1 MARLNRAMAA
11 TTIALTTALAL
22 SACTGDDDGSPLPP
36 AEVALSIDGVED
48 MNLGLVVSSTSA
60 PGEGA
65 DHTASAAGAELAAY
79 RLRLGKTPVD
89 LTVVDD
95 QGDSDEA
102 VAVVQDLVD
111 QGVSGIVLATSGSHV
126 QPALEAAAAAGV
138 PVIAPY
144 LRTTDTLP
152 DGVWLTGPSET
163 EISAGIEEAMEADQV
178 DSPTV
183 ITADDVPVPAAAS
196 VSEVAFSGAVLDDLL
211 EDLDDA
217 VEEGDTDSIIV
228 SAAGP
233 SQGAILAALQGAQP
247 DLPVYQTPEALSPNF
262 ASSLASNDGTT
273 SGRFVAIGS
282 PATDTATLG
291 SSAEASSAAAYFAA
305 LRLAAADPAFMSG
318 LDGVPFAELA
328 TDADLPSHDA
338 VIALVRAATSAE
350 STDPAQVSEALTAL
364 KLGVEDSLAG
374 PALDFSTRDALPAE
388 NVTPLYAT
396 TQTPG
401 VRPADLAPALTWFP
415 LGADGT
421 DGSGS
426 DGSGQ

>member
-1 MARLNRAMAA
+1 MARLTRAMVS

-22 SACTGDDDGSPLPP
+22 TACTGDDDGSPLPP

-48 MNLGLVVSSTSA
+48 MSLGLVVSSTSA

-65 DHTASAAGAELAAY
+65 DHTGPAAGAELAAY
-79 RLRLGKTPVD
+79 RLQLGDTPVD

-95 QGDSDEA
+95 QGDADEA
-102 VAVVQDLVD
+102 VAVVEDLVD

-126 QPALEAAAAAGV
+126 QPALSAASAAGV
-138 PVIAPY
+138 PVVAPY
-144 LRTTDTLP
+144 LRTTEPLP
-152 DGVWLTGPSET
+152 DGVWVTGPSED
-163 EISAGIEEAMEADQV
+163 EISAGIAEAMAADQV

-183 ITADDVPVPAAAS
+183 ITADDVPVPAASSAA
-196 VSEVAFSGAVLDDLL
+196 EVAFSGATLDDLL
-211 EDLDDA
+211 ENLDEA

-228 SAAGP
+228 SAAAS

-247 DLPVYQTPEALSPNF
+247 DLPVYQTPEALSPSF
-262 ASSLASNDGTT
+262 ASSLSQREGTT
-273 SGRFVAIGS
+273 SGRFVAIGA

-291 SSAEASSAAAYFAA
+291 SSDEASSAAAYFAA
-305 LRLAAADPAFMSG
+305 LRLAAGDAAFLSG
-318 LDGVPFAELA
+318 LDGAPFSELA
-328 TDADLPSHDA
+328 VDADLPSHDA
-338 VIALVRAATSAE
+338 VLALVRAAASAE
-350 STDPAQVSEALTAL
+350 STDPAQVSAALAALTP
-364 KLGVEDSLAG
+364 GVEDSLAG
-374 PALDFSTRDALPAE
+374 PALDFTSSGALPAE

-415 LGADGT
+415 LGVE
-421 DGSGS
+421 GSA